1 MLSMSAKTQK
11 TGNDQNTS
19 PSNREAAEETVDN
32 REQEKRRFRT
42 QIEERERARPL
53 WERVK
58 DIFKKYGV
66 TVTAV
71 MLAAGT
77 VIGAVIGTTT
87 ISLKSSAKG
96 FGNGLNEIGKKK
108 PPARPHRL
116 ESKLYLPSRCAG
128 DQLFGHTHMAVDP
141 GRGVLLD

>member
-1 MLSMSAKTQK
+1 MMRTPRHLT
-11 TGNDQNTS
+11 
-19 PSNREAAEETVDN
+19 
-32 REQEKRRFRT
+32 EKPPKKQWKIANKGKGGSERRLRG
-42 QIEERERARPL
+42 QRALPL
-53 WERVK
+53 WEKVK

-87 ISLKSSAKG
+87 ISLKSSAKRL
-96 FGNGLNEIGKKK
+96 GNGLNEIGKKN

-116 ESKLYLPSRCAG
+116 ESKLYLPSRWAG
-128 DQLFGHTHMAVDP
+128 DQLLGHTHMAVDP
-141 GRGVLLD
+141 GRGALLDEIIVKKGADNA